1 MHYLPLVNGETLR
14 PIKGACLLVSSRC
27 LGVLAGRSVY
37 WLSKKFRKWSWR
49 LSLWWWW
56 WWWFSKSPEMQWR
69 RVVSRIALWNAKV
82 TLLTR
87 CLGICLG
94 SCTGDGAQ
102 KPLDHH
108 DLCKLGCTLDR
119 CLKYS
124 NGTSSSF
131 YPFSMSFLIEF
142 SPTHNIYIYA
152 SVLIFA
158 GR

>member
-1 MHYLPLVNGETLR
+1 MHLPLVNGETETYKRCISFGFVKVFRSTGR
-14 PIKGACLLVSSRC
+14 PERLLTLKKISKMKLKAVTVAVMVVVILQIAGNAMAKSCFEDCSLECKGD
-27 LGVLAGRSVY
+27 
-37 WLSKKFRKWSWR
+37 
-49 LSLWWWW
+49 
-56 WWWFSKSPEMQWR
+56 
-69 RVVSRIALWNAKV
+69 
-82 TLLTR
+82 TR

-131 YPFSMSFLIEF
+131 YPFSMSIFLIEF
-142 SPTHNIYIYA
+142 SPTHNIYA